1 MADNDFKGA
10 GVGFISAV
18 VQGFNCACG
27 TACVPTELDDGRTQ
41 YDCPT
46 CEHTVATLGKAREAS

>member
-10 GVGFISAV
+10 GAGVIGATIS
-18 VQGFNCACG
+18 GFNCACG
-27 TACVPTELDDGRTQ
+27 ASCVPKTLDDGRVQ

-46 CEHTVATLGKAREAS
+46 CEHTVATVGKANE